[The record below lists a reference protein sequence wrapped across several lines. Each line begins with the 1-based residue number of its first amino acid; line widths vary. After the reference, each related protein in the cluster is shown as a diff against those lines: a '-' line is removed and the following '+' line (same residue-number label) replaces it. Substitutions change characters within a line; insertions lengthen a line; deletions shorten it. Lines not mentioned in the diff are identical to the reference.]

1 MFYNKNKS
9 FEQKYSGGFF
19 PFFASFQTFTATF
32 LLAHIFSFKK
42 SVLPL
47 VFQIQEYCNLEK
59 NFRQNF
65 PLCFSCD
72 LKDVMWLSLLIIL
85 AKLRIV

>member
-1 MFYNKNKS
+1 MFSNKNKS
-9 FEQKYSGGFF
+9 FEQKYSRGFF

-47 VFQIQEYCNLEK
+47 VFQIQEYNMEK
-59 NFRQNF
+59 KLS
-65 PLCFSCD
+65 PCFSCD
-72 LKDVMWLSLLIIL
+72 LKDVMWLSLLIIF